1 MAGTFTCFLLGRIY
15 VCKHLQ
21 AMITVISSR
30 GTNFI
35 KVRVSNGCVFLIRCY
50 ISLREIQPINFS
62 LALLEHHNAV
72 LHTVTQAALLEA
84 TEQTRKYLT

>member
-1 MAGTFTCFLLGRIY
+1 MIVTISCLTLAHKVSVTHALDIHEQQMAETFTRFLLGRIY

-21 AMITVISSR
+21 EMITVISSR

-50 ISLREIQPINFS
+50 F
-62 LALLEHHNAV
+62 
-72 LHTVTQAALLEA
+72 
-84 TEQTRKYLT
+84 